1 MKKEIVNRLKEIEAV
16 NGIRILHA
24 VETGSRA
31 WGFPSPDSDY
41 DVRFTY
47 VEDLDWHLSLRE
59 KKDTMNPPIID
70 DLDITGW
77 EIKKVLGLLWKSNV
91 SLLERLQSPI
101 IYLDNSLFS
110 CGIEGLA
117 KSCFSPVAVMHHY
130 NSMAKKY
137 YHGFMEKDSVR
148 LKSYCY
154 ALRTAVAGKWVR
166 EVNEIPPIVF
176 SNMFDVIEKGTLDEI
191 LGMISIKSGE
201 SESYTHKRFPRIDDF
216 LKVTIE
222 DNDKV
227 ATSLP
232 SGNGDFDELDAFYR
246 EIVRS

>member
-1 MKKEIVNRLKEIEAV
+1 MKNEIVNRLKEIEEE

-47 VEDLDWHLSLRE
+47 AERLEWHLSLRE
-59 KKDTMNPPIID
+59 KKDAMNPPIVD

-91 SLLERLQSPI
+91 ALLERLQSPI
-101 IYLDNSLFS
+101 VYLDNPSFS
-110 CGIEGLA
+110 SRIEVFS

-137 YHGFMEKDSVR
+137 YHSCMESDMVR

-154 ALRTAVAGKWVR
+154 ALRTAAAGKWVR

-176 SNMFDVIEKGTLDEI
+176 ADMFGVIEKGVLADI
-191 LGMISIKSGE
+191 LEMISIKSGE

-222 DNDKV
+222 ENDKV

-246 EIVRS
+246 EMVRS